1 VKQLI
6 LGHAYDEYSIW
17 VLKLCMIEVEGIDR
31 EDINMVEME
40 VVEREYEGVV
50 LVMHLINDRAER
62 HQ

>member
-1 VKQLI
+1 
-6 LGHAYDEYSIW
+6 
-17 VLKLCMIEVEGIDR
+17 MIEVEGIDR